1 MHVKLYKRAQE
12 FGDFVNTVLKEEGI
26 VKTITL
32 QVTDDCN
39 LACSYCYQICK
50 GHRVMDIET
59 AKEFIDLLFT
69 GEKGFDDYLDI
80 KHLPGVILEFI
91 GGEPMLAVDLMDE
104 IIDYF
109 QEKTLTGD
117 MKYKDRWMVSIT
129 SNGTIYTPKV
139 KAFLKK
145 HEHHLSYTV
154 TIDGNKELHDSCRKF
169 PDGRGSYDLAI
180 KPALDM
186 LKTDRNF
193 GSKITISHENL
204 PFLYEAVLNMIELGY
219 RDIYANCVFEDVW
232 QEGDEKIFYRELK
245 KIADLMIREKLY
257 EKIYVSLFE
266 EYFFQPM
273 GEDDNENWCGGTGKM
288 LAVDPD
294 GKLFPC
300 LRYMESSVGDK
311 YPPFTIGD
319 LESGIGVRP
328 AEQSR
333 IKCMNCITRRSQ
345 STDECYNCPVAKG
358 CAWCS
363 AGNYTCY
370 GTPDKRTTFI
380 CKMHKARALANAYY
394 FNHLYRAE
402 GMKERIKCNLDADF
416 VKNILSLD

>member
-1 MHVKLYKRAQE
+1 MKLYNKTRE
-12 FGDFVNTVLKEEGI
+12 FGDFVNSVLREEGT
-26 VKTITL
+26 VKTVTL

-50 GHRVMDIET
+50 GHRYMDAAT

-69 GEKGFDDYLDI
+69 GEKGFEDYLVTKDM
-80 KHLPGVILEFI
+80 PGIILEFI
-91 GGEPMLAVDLMDE
+91 GGEPMLAVDLIDE
-104 IIDYF
+104 VVDYF
-109 QEKTLTGD
+109 EEKTLTGD
-117 MKYKDRWMVSIT
+117 MKYKDRWMVCIT

-145 HEHHLSYTV
+145 HERHLSYTV
-154 TIDGNKELHDSCRKF
+154 TIDGNKELHDSCRVF

-180 KPALDM
+180 RPAIDM
-186 LKTDRNF
+186 LAKNKGF
-193 GSKITISHENL
+193 GSKITISHDNL
-204 PFLYEAVLNMIELGY
+204 PYLYDAVLNMLDLGY
-219 RDIYANCVFEDVW
+219 RDIYANCVFEDCW
-232 QEGDEKIFYRELK
+232 QDGDEKIFYRELRR
-245 KIADLMIREKLY
+245 IADLMIREKLY
-257 EKIYVSLFE
+257 EDHYISLFE
-266 EYFFQPM
+266 ENFFVPL
-273 GEDDNENWCGGTGKM
+273 GKDDNDNWCGGTGKM

-300 LRYMESSVGDK
+300 LRYMESSVGEA
-311 YPPFTIGD
+311 YPPYVIGNLKD
-319 LESGIGVRP
+319 GIGSLP
-328 AEQSR
+328 IEKSR
-333 IKCMNCITRRSQ
+333 INCLNCITRRTQ
-345 STDECYNCPVAKG
+345 STDECFNCPVAAG

-394 FNHLYRAE
+394 FNRLYRAE